1 MVGVESVSGGS
12 DADRVEMVMTHAH
25 PRVLSRRVFCA
36 LSLTAAA
43 SPLRAEPAWPSRPV
57 RLVTRPADGARSD
70 AMARTLA
77 AALGRRWRQPV
88 TVDYRVDGDG
98 TASVETFLAARDD
111 HVLLLQSTAVWTTLH
126 LKHDHLPF
134 DSARD
139 LVPLAPVVQDFIA
152 LGVSPRLGIASLGEL
167 VEVAQRSPGKL
178 SWASC
183 LHAPYL
189 AFSAFLKTAGAEL
202 TFMPYRS
209 PAASL
214 ADLADGR
221 VDLAFLPLPP
231 TLGAAQSGR
240 VRLVAVASTDRAP
253 AALEVPTVGEAGYPS
268 LAIFDGHSLFGPR
281 DMPAARR
288 ARIADDVAAA
298 LRDPVVAE
306 RLARMGYRPQ
316 HDSPAVFQA
325 LLQRERA
332 HWSEMAQASF
342 GAAETQ

>member
-1 MVGVESVSGGS
+1 
-12 DADRVEMVMTHAH
+12 MTHASS
-25 PRVLSRRVFCA
+25 RVLSRRVFCA

-43 SPLRAEPAWPSRPV
+43 SPSWAEASCVEQAWPSRPV

-189 AFSAFLKTAGAEL
+189 AFSAFLK
-202 TFMPYRS
+202 
-209 PAASL
+209 
-214 ADLADGR
+214 
-221 VDLAFLPLPP
+221 
-231 TLGAAQSGR
+231 
-240 VRLVAVASTDRAP
+240 
-253 AALEVPTVGEAGYPS
+253 
-268 LAIFDGHSLFGPR
+268 
-281 DMPAARR
+281 
-288 ARIADDVAAA
+288 
-298 LRDPVVAE
+298 
-306 RLARMGYRPQ
+306 
-316 HDSPAVFQA
+316 
-325 LLQRERA
+325 
-332 HWSEMAQASF
+332 
-342 GAAETQ
+342 

>member
-1 MVGVESVSGGS
+1 VE
-12 DADRVEMVMTHAH
+12 
-25 PRVLSRRVFCA
+25 
-36 LSLTAAA
+36 A
-43 SPLRAEPAWPSRPV
+43 S
-57 RLVTRPADGARSD
+57 
-70 AMARTLA
+70 
-77 AALGRRWRQPV
+77 
-88 TVDYRVDGDG
+88 
-98 TASVETFLAARDD
+98 
-111 HVLLLQSTAVWTTLH
+111 H
-126 LKHDHLPF
+126 
-134 DSARD
+134 
-139 LVPLAPVVQDFIA
+139 
-152 LGVSPRLGIASLGEL
+152 
-167 VEVAQRSPGKL
+167 
-178 SWASC
+178 
-183 LHAPYL
+183 L
-189 AFSAFLKTAGAEL
+189 AFSAFLKTVGTEL
-202 TFMPYRS
+202 AFMPYRN

-214 ADLADGR
+214 ADLADGK

-231 TLGAAQSGR
+231 TVGAAQSGR
-240 VRLVAVASTDRAP
+240 VRLLAVASADRAP
-253 AALEVPTVGEAGYPS
+253 GAQDVPTVGESGYPS

>member
-1 MVGVESVSGGS
+1 M
-12 DADRVEMVMTHAH
+12 
-25 PRVLSRRVFCA
+25 SRRVFCA

-43 SPLRAEPAWPSRPV
+43 ATPLRAEPERTAEPAWPRRPV

-70 AMARTLA
+70 ALARTFA

-88 TVDYRVDGDG
+88 TIDYRVDGDG
-98 TASVETFLAARDD
+98 TASIETFLAARDD

-126 LKHDHLPF
+126 LQHGHLPF

-139 LVPLAPVVQDFIA
+139 LVPLAPVAQDFIA
-152 LGVSPRLGIASLGEL
+152 LGISPRLGVTSLDEL
-167 VEVAQRSPGKL
+167 FDAAHRSPRKL
-178 SWASC
+178 TWASC

-189 AFSAFLKTAGAEL
+189 AFSAFLRTAGTAL
-202 TFMPYRS
+202 AFVPYRS

-221 VDLAFLPLPP
+221 VDLAFLPLTP

-240 VRLVAVASTDRAP
+240 VRLVAVASADRAP
-253 AALEVPTVGEAGYPS
+253 AALDVPTVGEAGYPS

-281 DMPAARR
+281 DMSPARR
-288 ARIADDVAAA
+288 ARIADDVAAV

-306 RLARMGYRPQ
+306 RLTRMGYRPQ

-332 HWSEMAQASF
+332 HWRDMAQLNN